1 MADETTNVP
10 GEASVPSVASGASA
24 PSAPAAPSGGER
36 YERRERPDRPDRP
49 DRPGGRGGRFQR
61 RRVCAFC
68 VDRIESIDYKDIN
81 LLRRFLSDQAQIESR
96 RRTGTCAR
104 HQRRLTTAIKRARHL
119 ALLPYTAEH
128 IRRSNM

>member
-1 MADETTNVP
+1 MAEETTN
-10 GEASVPSVASGASA
+10 
-24 PSAPAAPSGGER
+24 AAPRAPEGA
-36 YERRERPDRPDRP
+36 ERPERPERP
-49 DRPGGRGGRFQR
+49 QRPERPERGRGRFQR
-61 RRVCAFC
+61 RRICAFC
-68 VDRIESIDYKDIN
+68 ADKIEHIDYKDVN

-128 IRRSNM
+128 IRRSNL